1 MFPLVYN
8 FDLKTVIEEF
18 ETSLLTIL
26 EIGVIQMAPY
36 HRKIPTFVRF
46 RTDRDMFTAS
56 SSLSFLH

>member
-36 HRKIPTFVRF
+36 HRKIPTFVR
-46 RTDRDMFTAS
+46 TDRDMFTAS